1 MERAGDNNKQI
12 NYLDLNINIT
22 NEGLAISVYNKTDD
36 FNFHVVSL
44 TFPHSNIPLEVGY
57 NVFFSQILRYGN
69 ICTSLDI
76 FNSHLHKIYTILID
90 RGYDRL
96 ILIKNIRRCFR
107 KYNTV
112 FRKFGI
118 SDDCIII
125 ENLP

>member
-1 MERAGDNNKQI
+1 M
-12 NYLDLNINIT
+12 
-22 NEGLAISVYNKTDD
+22 
-36 FNFHVVSL
+36 SL

-69 ICTSLDI
+69 ICTSLDV
-76 FNSHLHKIYTILID
+76 FNSHLHKILNTILID

-107 KYNTV
+107 KYNTI